1 VGVIFSS
8 FARLARLSLEK
19 RVPLVL
25 GNRLFVELGAL
36 APLHAPLELEETGSL
51 VLSPELSSRLAGLN
65 DKEGVSEAP
74 PLTSREERE
83 LSKMSSLRLSKNPLT
98 AERR

>member
-1 VGVIFSS
+1 MFSS
-8 FARLARLSLEK
+8 FTRLARLSLVR

-36 APLHAPLELEETGSL
+36 APLHAPLELETISR
-51 VLSPELSSRLAGLN
+51 VLSPELLSRLAGLN
-65 DKEGVSEAP
+65 DEEGVSETP